1 MKVIIRNSFR
11 FSLRKKFLIINVK
24 IYFNYTNI
32 RNNKL
37 SKYGKNKI
45 TFRNQVN
52 IIYIIFENIF
62 LKFYYYLS
70 ILFSY
75 KLIFFILC

>member
-11 FSLRKKFLIINVK
+11 FYLRKRFLIINIK

-37 SKYGKNKI
+37 SKYGKTK
-45 TFRNQVN
+45 
-52 IIYIIFENIF
+52 
-62 LKFYYYLS
+62 L
-70 ILFSY
+70 LFAI
-75 KLIFFILC
+75 KLT

>member
-11 FSLRKKFLIINVK
+11 FYLRKKYLIINVK
-24 IYFNYTNI
+24 IYFYYTNI

-45 TFRNQVN
+45 TFR
-52 IIYIIFENIF
+52 
-62 LKFYYYLS
+62 S
-70 ILFSY
+70 
-75 KLIFFILC
+75 